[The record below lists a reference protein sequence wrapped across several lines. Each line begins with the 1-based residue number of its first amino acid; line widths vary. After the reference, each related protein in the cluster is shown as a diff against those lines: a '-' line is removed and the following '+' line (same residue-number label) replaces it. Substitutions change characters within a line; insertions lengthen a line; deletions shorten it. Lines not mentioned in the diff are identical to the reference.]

1 MEPSHGYGFA
11 GLVVAKVVCCG
22 ALMLAATGAVNIAGL
37 ASWLAGG
44 AYLWLA
50 AAALALIG
58 LYLWRR
64 SLSFVVIVHAILN
77 APLLLLPLIAP
88 YL

>member
-1 MEPSHGYGFA
+1 MT
-11 GLVVAKVVCCG
+11 L
-22 ALMLAATGAVNIAGL
+22 
-37 ASWLAGG
+37 
-44 AYLWLA
+44 
-50 AAALALIG
+50 